1 MRPTP
6 GSVCNQV
13 LSVCTG
19 MEKGSP
25 EVSDPSDTRKILINK
40 TVPIKSV

>member
-1 MRPTP
+1 MRPMSR
-6 GSVCNQV
+6 SVCNQV

-25 EVSDPSDTRKILINK
+25 EVSDLSDTSKILINK
-40 TVPIKSV
+40 IVPIKSV